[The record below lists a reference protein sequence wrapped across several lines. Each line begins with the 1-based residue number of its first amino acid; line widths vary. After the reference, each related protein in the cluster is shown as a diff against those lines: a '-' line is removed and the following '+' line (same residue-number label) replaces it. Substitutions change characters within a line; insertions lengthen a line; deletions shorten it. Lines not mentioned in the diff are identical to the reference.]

1 VNWSIVQKYITA
13 AVAGVISLTQDGIT
27 AEEFNTQSVIEKFID
42 IIGLLGHASS
52 EISLKRKLVVRS
64 VLTHDYKD
72 LVSTAIT
79 EPSCYLETT

>member
-42 IIGLLGHASS
+42 IIGLLDHASS